1 MAVMVDPSA
10 GEPSST
16 SIGVDVVESLPLVLK
31 EKETEEKHLD
41 DEMNGAAG
49 TDPRINK
56 QAAAREV
63 GAVSGNY

>member
-1 MAVMVDPSA
+1 M
-10 GEPSST
+10 
-16 SIGVDVVESLPLVLK
+16 LK

>member
-1 MAVMVDPSA
+1 
-10 GEPSST
+10 
-16 SIGVDVVESLPLVLK
+16 LPLVLK

>member
-1 MAVMVDPSA
+1 MAVMVEPCV
-10 GEPSST
+10 GEPS
-16 SIGVDVVESLPLVLK
+16 SIGVDVVESLPPVLK